1 MTLRLSDNTVGS
13 VMYRYR
19 DDLAPLHGV
28 AEARAILRAVFQ
40 DRLGLDVLMLDPRK
54 ALSESELLKVYLP
67 LKGLRSGMPLQYVL
81 GHVDFHG
88 LRLAVDRRA
97 LIPRPETEELVD
109 RIIRAFPGGLGRII
123 DIGTGSG
130 CIALALKQAFPAA
143 QVVGI
148 DVSKDALD
156 LARSNAANT
165 GLTVEWK
172 VADVLSS
179 GWDEGLASLA
189 VVRTVIVSN
198 PPYVPRSE
206 QAAMDVHVRDHEP
219 HLALFVPDDDPQLFY
234 RAIGASAS
242 RILKPG
248 DELWFEGHWSHTPST
263 AELIRSMP
271 FKMVETID
279 DMSGLPRFIRA
290 AK

>member
-67 LKGLRSGMPLQYVL
+67 LKGLRSGMPLQYVF

-156 LARSNAANT
+156 LARSNAATT

-179 GWDEGLASLA
+179 GWDEGLASLP
-189 VVRTVIVSN
+189 VGRTVIVSN